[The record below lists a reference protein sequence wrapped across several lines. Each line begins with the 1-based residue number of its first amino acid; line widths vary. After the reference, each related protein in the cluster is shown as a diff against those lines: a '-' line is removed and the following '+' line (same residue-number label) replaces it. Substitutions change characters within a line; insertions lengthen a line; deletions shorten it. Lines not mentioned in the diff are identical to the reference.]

1 MAQHDYLND
10 PRLKYVRGEPL
21 ELREV
26 YASRLKVQ
34 DATHDMTEEQ
44 LEAYYKDVRKEAD
57 ARCERLGIRLKYADS
72 PSLPMQR
79 RSILGYCRG
88 V

>member
-1 MAQHDYLND
+1 MAQHDYLSD

-34 DATHDMTEEQ
+34 DETQNMTEEQ
-44 LEAYYKDVRKEAD
+44 LEAYYKGVRKEAD
-57 ARCERLGIRLKYADS
+57 ARCERLGIRLKYAS
-72 PSLPMQR
+72 TPALPIKNR
-79 RSILGYCRG
+79 NPLSFLL
-88 V
+88 